1 MFLFLKFFPSPILVF
16 INNVEEG
23 IFLLVFHVPQNCFLT
38 HSAMEESFL
47 ALIIEFQQLTVAV
60 TLA

>member
-1 MFLFLKFFPSPILVF
+1 MFLFLIFFPSPVVVF

-23 IFLLVFHVPQNCFLT
+23 IFTLVFHVPQNFLT

-47 ALIIEFQQLTVAV
+47 ALIIEFQQLTVTV